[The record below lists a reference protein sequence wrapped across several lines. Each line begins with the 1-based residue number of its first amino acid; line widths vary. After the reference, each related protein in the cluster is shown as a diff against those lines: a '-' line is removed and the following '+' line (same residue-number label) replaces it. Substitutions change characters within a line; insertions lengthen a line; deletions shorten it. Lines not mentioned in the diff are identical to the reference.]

1 MDIFIQITGV
11 CPPEHRVGAFVYRK
25 AGKVYCVGHVDHSV
39 VRCICITIS
48 LQPRLFRLLF
58 YLTSFNQH
66 VVAIFIILQ
75 SYCNKM
81 LRGHF

>member
-1 MDIFIQITGV
+1 MDIFIQITVV
-11 CPPEHRVGAFVYRK
+11 CPPEYRVGAFVYRT
-25 AGKVYCVGHVDHSV
+25 AGKVYCVGHVDASV

-66 VVAIFIILQ
+66 VVKREMRYPLFCYLIAIK
-75 SYCNKM
+75 C
-81 LRGHF
+81 